1 MSEHLTYRIDPNMS
15 LVHLRIEQVQPLD
28 VIGQLVDRII
38 ADPAFRKNMNWLV
51 DRSEVPDIPPPE
63 YARGVAEMLS
73 SRSGQLGSFRM
84 ALLLRPGLHFETPP
98 EHLSHLASVGI
109 EAQIFTSWTQ
119 AIAWVGVR
127 G

>member
-1 MSEHLTYRIDPNMS
+1 MSELITYRIDRNMR

-28 VIGQLVDRII
+28 VLAQLVDRII

-63 YARGVAEMLS
+63 HARGIAEMLS
-73 SRSGQLGSFRM
+73 SRIGQLGSFRM
-84 ALLLRPGLHFETPP
+84 ALLMRPGQGFDALP
-98 EHLSHLASVGI
+98 EHLAPFASLGI
-109 EAQIFTSWTQ
+109 EAQVFTSWTQ
-119 AIAWVGVR
+119 AIAWVGAR